1 MQPEILVT
9 TNGFEGTW
17 PAIEYAAWL
26 GALMGAPLTLMG
38 VIEQRERPNIDEE
51 SHPLENIFSR
61 AVALFDEK
69 RLEYRLEIVEGH
81 AEDVIP
87 KKAREKEYLTVLSP
101 LGRPPLR
108 RLLLGRS
115 FRQLMADV
123 TGPILYVTSACIPP
137 SRVIICL
144 GGLSYAMSAENL
156 GLQIASRVKVP
167 VTLLHVVPPI
177 DLDYPEARAV
187 RDNWDHLLD
196 TQTLLGHTLRQALDM
211 ARQAG
216 VEATLKVRQGNV
228 VEEILAELREA
239 EYGLVCMGS
248 LYSAHGIRQLYAPN
262 VTAEVA
268 EVAGCPVLTVR
279 FEKRDGK
286 NSTIPA

>member
-1 MQPEILVT
+1 MKPEILVA

-17 PAIEYAAWL
+17 SAIQYAAWL
-26 GALMGAPLTLMG
+26 GEVMNIPLTLIG
-38 VIEQRERPNIDEE
+38 LIEQRERPNIDDE
-51 SHPLENIFSR
+51 SHPLEDIFSR
-61 AVALFDEK
+61 AVTLFSEK
-69 RLEYRLEIVEGH
+69 RLDYHLELVEGH
-81 AEDVIP
+81 AEEIIP
-87 KKAREKEYLTVLSP
+87 QKAREKEYLTVLSP

-123 TGPILYVTSACIPP
+123 TGPIVYVPAACIPP
-137 SRVIICL
+137 SRIIICL
-144 GGLSYAMSAENL
+144 GGLGYGLGTENL
-156 GLQIASRVKVP
+156 GLQIASRIKAP

-187 RDNWDHLLD
+187 RENWDHLLD
-196 TQTLLGHTLRQALDM
+196 TQTLLGRTLRQALER

-216 VEATLKVRQGNV
+216 IDATLKVRQGNV
-228 VEEILAELREA
+228 VEEILAELKE
-239 EYGLVCMGS
+239 EKYGLVCMGS

-279 FEKRDGK
+279 LE
-286 NSTIPA
+286 NSHPGSPTGLE